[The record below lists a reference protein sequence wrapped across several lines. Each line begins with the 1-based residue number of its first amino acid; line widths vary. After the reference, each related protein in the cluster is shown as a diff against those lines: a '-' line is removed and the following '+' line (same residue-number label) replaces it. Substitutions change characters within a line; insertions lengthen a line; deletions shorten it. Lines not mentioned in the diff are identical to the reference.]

1 MIVKFRGER
10 YEVSFLPMLNR
21 FIDGVCWGA
30 GAILCALAL
39 LSLSRCAQA
48 APIPQAALQH
58 KATLIRAARYEFGL
72 EAPVALLAAQVHTE
86 SRWRENAVSPA
97 GAQGLAQFMPSTA
110 RWLPQVA
117 PHTGEPMPNN
127 PGWALR
133 AMCAYDKYLLTHM
146 RAADTCNHWA
156 KALSAYNGGYGWVL
170 KDQRLAAA
178 RGLDPALWW
187 DNVETVNAGRSA
199 ANWRENREYP
209 RRIFALQG
217 TYEAAGWGEG
227 VHCD

>member
-1 MIVKFRGER
+1 MIVTFRGER
-10 YEVSFLPMLNR
+10 YEVSFLPILNQ
-21 FIDGVCWGA
+21 FIEGAAWGA
-30 GAILCALAL
+30 GVILCVLAL
-39 LSLSRCAQA
+39 LSLTKCAQA
-48 APIPQAALQH
+48 ASIPQAALQH
-58 KATLIRAARYEFGL
+58 KSTLIRAAHYEFGL

-97 GAQGLAQFMPSTA
+97 GALGLAQFMPATA

-133 AMCAYDKYLLTHM
+133 AMCAYNKYLFALVH
-146 RAADTCNHWA
+146 AADSCNRWA
-156 KALSAYNGGYGWVL
+156 KTFSSYNGGYGWVL

-178 RGLDPALWW
+178 KGLDPALWW
-187 DNVETVNAGRSA
+187 GNVEVVNAGRSA

-209 RRIFALQG
+209 RRIFALQSI
-217 TYEAAGWGEG
+217 YEAAGWGEG